1 MPLARKSATTTST
14 PRFSMV
20 RKPRVETRRLTK
32 RFSDSS
38 QNRWLCKLGRK
49 RRRLRLFACETVLPV
64 LGPLPV
70 TWQTRDM
77 AKPLNLE
84 AFRGAALYT
93 RVDPWRQDPPP
104 NSGPDSMDCG
114 FCSGAH
120 GHRSQCPGTKRHC
133 DPTGSH

>member
-20 RKPRVETRRLTK
+20 RKPGVDTRRLMK
-32 RFSDSS
+32 RFSDSD

-77 AKPLNLE
+77 AKPLKWKLWE
-84 AFRGAALYT
+84 SGALY
-93 RVDPWRQDPPP
+93 QGQY
-104 NSGPDSMDCG
+104 S
-114 FCSGAH
+114 AAI
-120 GHRSQCPGTKRHC
+120 
-133 DPTGSH
+133 

>member
-1 MPLARKSATTTST
+1 MPLASKSATTTST

-38 QNRWLCKLGRK
+38 QNRWVCKLGRN

-70 TWQTRDM
+70 TWQTRDIVDTPDTGKES
-77 AKPLNLE
+77 A
-84 AFRGAALYT
+84 AALYT
-93 RVDPWRQDPPP
+93 RGRGTRQYDPPL
-104 NSGPDSMDCG
+104 
-114 FCSGAH
+114 
-120 GHRSQCPGTKRHC
+120 
-133 DPTGSH
+133 PT

>member
-20 RKPRVETRRLTK
+20 RKPRVLTRKLMK
-32 RFSDSS
+32 RFSDSD

-49 RRRLRLFACETVLPV
+49 RRGLRLFACETVLPV

-77 AKPLNLE
+77 AKTFEIE
-84 AFRGAALYT
+84 ALREPRFIPGSVSRGKA
-93 RVDPWRQDPPP
+93 
-104 NSGPDSMDCG
+104 CG
-114 FCSGAH
+114 
-120 GHRSQCPGTKRHC
+120 
-133 DPTGSH
+133 

>member
-38 QNRWLCKLGRK
+38 QNRWLCKLGRN

-77 AKPLNLE
+77 AKPLRQIS
-84 AFRGAALYT
+84 FRRAALYT
-93 RVDPWRQDPPP
+93 RVHSRRQDL
-104 NSGPDSMDCG
+104 GQLTDG
-114 FCSGAH
+114 IQWVAV
-120 GHRSQCPGTKRHC
+120 R
-133 DPTGSH
+133 